1 MSALAFLDRL
11 LSYQPKMILQHQPI
25 SNQCFCQTFCISTS
39 CRESQNFADLL
50 VVFCCCC
57 FWCFVVGG
65 GGVVGVFLL
74 LLVVL
79 LVFCC
84 CSCRESQN
92 FVDLLLVFCCWCF
105 VVGVLLLLLLLTPTK
120 IYGAAKNYG
129 MFEAA
134 AIAHWIRARQPLW
147 SPAFESQSQH
157 LCILHYQFLWVNLH
171 AIFVIELWKMT
182 KINKKRFRVPL
193 AFWQKTEIYR
203 SKKIAIDKTV
213 HLIVDFVAI
222 RWGLSCSC
230 YLNIA

>member
-1 MSALAFLDRL
+1 MFLSNL
-11 LSYQPKMILQHQPI
+11 LHINIL
-25 SNQCFCQTFCISTS
+25 SRVSKFC
-39 CRESQNFADLL
+39 
-50 VVFCCCC
+50 
-57 FWCFVVGG
+57 GP
-65 GGVVGVFLL
+65 VVGVLL
-74 LLVVL
+74 
-79 LVFCC
+79 
-84 CSCRESQN
+84 
-92 FVDLLLVFCCWCF
+92 
-105 VVGVLLLLLLLTPTK
+105 LLLLLLLTPTK

-203 SKKIAIDKTV
+203 SKKLAIDKTV

-222 RWGLSCSC
+222 RWGLSCCC
-230 YLNIA
+230 YLKIA